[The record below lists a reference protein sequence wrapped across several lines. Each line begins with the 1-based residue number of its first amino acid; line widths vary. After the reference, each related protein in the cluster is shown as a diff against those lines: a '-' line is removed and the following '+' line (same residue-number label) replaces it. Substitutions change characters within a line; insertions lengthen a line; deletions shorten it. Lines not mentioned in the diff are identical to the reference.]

1 MEERRTLEE
10 RVCRVHGVRDVV
22 NKIEIA
28 QTL

>member
-10 RVCRVHGVRDVV
+10 RVCRVPGVRDVV
-22 NKIEIA
+22 NKTEIA